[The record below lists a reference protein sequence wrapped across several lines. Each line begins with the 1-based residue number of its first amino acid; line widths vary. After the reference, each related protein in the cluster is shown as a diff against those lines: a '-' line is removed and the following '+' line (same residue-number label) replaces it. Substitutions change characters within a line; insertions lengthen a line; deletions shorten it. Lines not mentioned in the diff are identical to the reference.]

1 MGPMTTLV
9 TGATGFAGSHLVDRL
24 IGTAPLLAWHRPAR
38 SAPAP
43 RDGVTWQ
50 AVDLLDKD
58 GVRGALAASRPARIF
73 HVAGAPRVDT
83 AWTNVV
89 PHLATNVLGT
99 HHLFEGIRILG
110 LQCRVVVVSS
120 ALVYRTAD
128 AAVDEHAPLVPASP
142 YGFSKLAQD
151 QLALEACRDD
161 AMDVVIARPFNHIGP
176 RQEAS
181 FSVPGFA
188 RQIALI
194 EAGRAEAA
202 IRVGNLDA
210 RRDLTDV
217 RDVVA
222 AYEQLMARGARGRP
236 YNICSGQAHRIG
248 DVLEQLLALSRAP
261 VRIETDPE
269 RLRPS
274 DAAVVLGDATRIRKE
289 VGWSPQHTLAASLRD
304 TLDWWRQR
312 VWAS

>member
-1 MGPMTTLV
+1 M
-9 TGATGFAGSHLVDRL
+9 
-24 IGTAPLLAWHRPAR
+24 
-38 SAPAP
+38 
-43 RDGVTWQ
+43 
-50 AVDLLDKD
+50 
-58 GVRGALAASRPARIF
+58 
-73 HVAGAPRVDT
+73 
-83 AWTNVV
+83 
-89 PHLATNVLGT
+89 
-99 HHLFEGIRILG
+99 
-110 LQCRVVVVSS
+110 VVSS